1 MTKNDG
7 GPAFPF
13 AWPQHLPPREDGVV
27 GADGMTLRDYF
38 AGQAMAGFF
47 AHPDVF
53 APYAGKGEKPED
65 RAARMVD
72 SIAVTAYSVADAML
86 AERDR

>member
-7 GPAFPF
+7 GPAFP
-13 AWPQHLPPREDGVV
+13 QEYLDGMRNPHR
-27 GADGMTLRDYF
+27 GMTLRDYF